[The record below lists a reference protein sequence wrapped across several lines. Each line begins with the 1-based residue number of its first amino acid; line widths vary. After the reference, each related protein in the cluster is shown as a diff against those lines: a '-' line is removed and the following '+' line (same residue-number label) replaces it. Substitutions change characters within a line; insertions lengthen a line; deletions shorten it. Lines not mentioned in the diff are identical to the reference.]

1 MAGEPIVTLVG
12 NLTADPELRYVSSG
26 TPVCSFT
33 LASTPRRQNQATQTW
48 EDGETMFV
56 RCDVWKTMGENVA
69 ESLARGNRVLV
80 TGRMSVRSYEHEGQQ
95 RTSINL
101 TVDEIGPSL
110 RYATAKPEKT
120 TTGQSMP
127 QRSSS
132 PGAGFGT
139 PNSPQ
144 ADQYDPWANQQGG
157 HDAPPF

>member
-1 MAGEPIVTLVG
+1 MAGEPIITLVG

-56 RCDVWKTMGENVA
+56 RCDVWKQMGENVA
-69 ESLARGNRVLV
+69 ESLAKGNRVLV

-101 TVDEIGPSL
+101 AVDEIGPSL
-110 RYATAKPEKT
+110 RYALARPEKT
-120 TTGQSMP
+120 TTGQSMS

-139 PNSPQ
+139 PNSQ
-144 ADQYDPWANQQGG
+144 AEYDPWAGRDGG

>member
-12 NLTADPELRYVSSG
+12 NLTADPELRYISSG

-33 LASTPRRQNQATQTW
+33 LASTPRKQNQATQQW

-56 RCDVWKTMGENVA
+56 RCDVWKQMGENVA
-69 ESLARGNRVLV
+69 ESLAKGSRVIV
-80 TGRMSVRSYEHEGQQ
+80 TGRMSVQTYEHEGQR
-95 RTSINL
+95 RTSIQL
-101 TVDEIGPSL
+101 QVDEIGPSL

-120 TTGQSMP
+120 TGQSMP

-132 PGAGFGT
+132 PGGGYGT
-139 PNSPQ
+139 PNSQ
-144 ADQYDPWANQQGG
+144 ADQYDPWASRGG

>member
-1 MAGEPIVTLVG
+1 MAGEPTVTLVG

-33 LASTPRRQNQATQTW
+33 LASTPRRQNQATQQW

-56 RCDVWKTMGENVA
+56 RCDVWKQMGENVA
-69 ESLARGNRVLV
+69 ESLAKGNRVV
-80 TGRMSVRSYEHEGQQ
+80 ATGRLSVRSYEHEGQQ

-110 RYATAKPEKT
+110 RYATATPTKT
-120 TTGQSMP
+120 NSGQSMS
-127 QRSSS
+127 QQSSS
-132 PGAGFGT
+132 PGGGYGT
-139 PNSPQ
+139 PNSQ
-144 ADQYDPWANQQGG
+144 AEYDPWASRGG

>member
-1 MAGEPIVTLVG
+1 MAGEPIVTLTG

-33 LASTPRRQNQATQTW
+33 LASTPRRQNQATQQW

-56 RCDVWKTMGENVA
+56 RCDVWKQMGENVA
-69 ESLARGNRVLV
+69 ESLAKGSRVVV
-80 TGRMSVRSYEHEGQQ
+80 TGRLSVRSYEHEGQQ

-110 RYATAKPEKT
+110 RYATATPTKT
-120 TTGQSMP
+120 NSGQSMS
-127 QRSSS
+127 QQSSTR
-132 PGAGFGT
+132 GAGYGT
-139 PNSPQ
+139 PNSQ
-144 ADQYDPWANQQGG
+144 ADQYDPWASRGG

>member
-26 TPVCSFT
+26 VPVCSFT

-56 RCDVWKTMGENVA
+56 RCDVWKQMGENVA
-69 ESLARGNRVLV
+69 ESLAKGNRVVV
-80 TGRMSVRSYEHEGQQ
+80 TGRLSVRTYEHQGVE

-110 RYATAKPEKT
+110 RYAIARPEKT
-120 TTGQSMP
+120 SSGQSTSQP
-127 QRSSS
+127 SSMR
-132 PGAGFGT
+132 GASYGT
-139 PNSPQ
+139 PNSPR
-144 ADQYDPWANQQGG
+144 ADQYDPWANQAGG